1 MTIAGQSSAQPTS
14 DWAQQLTT
22 IRQQIAEQAAALD
35 HSGDFPAGPLAQL
48 QQAGFLSLATPV
60 QYGGAGAD
68 LPRLQQAI
76 AAIAWGEPATALI
89 VCMQYIH
96 HLRLAENDGWA
107 EPLRRQVYRDAVEQG
122 GLINSLR
129 VEPELGSP
137 ARGGLPQTV
146 AERTADGWRLNGH
159 KLYTTGI
166 EGLSWLAIWAR
177 SDDAEPL
184 VGTWLVPK
192 NSDGVT
198 IIKSWDHAGMRAT
211 GSHEVVLKDVVIPRD
226 HAVDIWPLS
235 APPATDAES
244 VRRFANRQT
253 ALLAA
258 IYDSVAHAAR
268 DWLLGWLRSRTP
280 ANLGKPLAT
289 LPRVQEKVGQI
300 ESGLLTNRCLLQQAA
315 GLAFT
320 TSEAGLAKV
329 TITENAIQAV
339 ALALELT
346 GNHGL
351 SRQHPLERHYRNVL
365 CARVHTP
372 QNDSA
377 WLAAGQHAFHL

>member
-1 MTIAGQSSAQPTS
+1 M
-14 DWAQQLTT
+14 
-22 IRQQIAEQAAALD
+22 
-35 HSGDFPAGPLAQL
+35 
-48 QQAGFLSLATPV
+48 
-60 QYGGAGAD
+60 
-68 LPRLQQAI
+68 
-76 AAIAWGEPATALI
+76 
-89 VCMQYIH
+89 
-96 HLRLAENDGWA
+96 
-107 EPLRRQVYRDAVEQG
+107 
-122 GLINSLR
+122 
-129 VEPELGSP
+129 
-137 ARGGLPQTV
+137 
-146 AERTADGWRLNGH
+146 
-159 KLYTTGI
+159 
-166 EGLSWLAIWAR
+166 
-177 SDDAEPL
+177 
-184 VGTWLVPK
+184 
-192 NSDGVT
+192 
-198 IIKSWDHAGMRAT
+198 
-211 GSHEVVLKDVVIPRD
+211 
-226 HAVDIWPLS
+226 
-235 APPATDAES
+235 
-244 VRRFANRQT
+244 
-253 ALLAA
+253 
-258 IYDSVAHAAR
+258 AHAAR
-268 DWLLGWLRSRTP
+268 DWLLGWLCSRTP